1 MLLQGVG
8 VHYRTSAGNQPGGIA
23 QAALNLLL
31 KSYCG
36 AYQLAFR
43 LAMPPYR
50 EPAQLESIQAHAAR
64 EAAPLYPAPRL
75 MSAAELEQFY
85 DAVAQ

>member
-1 MLLQGVG
+1 M
-8 VHYRTSAGNQPGGIA
+8 
-23 QAALNLLL
+23 NLLL

-64 EAAPLYPAPRL
+64 EAAPLYPAPG
-75 MSAAELEQFY
+75 
-85 DAVAQ
+85 

>member
-1 MLLQGVG
+1 MNPLMKCWC
-8 VHYRTSAGNQPGGIA
+8 R
-23 QAALNLLL
+23 
-31 KSYCG
+31 CF
-36 AYQLAFR
+36 QLAFR

-75 MSAAELEQFY
+75 MSAAELERFY
-85 DAVAQ
+85 GAVAQ

>member
-1 MLLQGVG
+1 M
-8 VHYRTSAGNQPGGIA
+8 
-23 QAALNLLL
+23 NLLL

-36 AYQLAFR
+36 AYQLAFL

-64 EAAPLYPAPRL
+64 EAAPLYPAPG
-75 MSAAELEQFY
+75 
-85 DAVAQ
+85 